1 MEILQQVLVYI
12 TVILAAGY
20 LVNKF
25 LLPKSLLGK
34 KKSKAKSCGQDD
46 CGCH

>member
-1 MEILQQVLVYI
+1 MDILQHILVYI
-12 TVILAAGY
+12 TVAISALY

-25 LLPKSLLGK
+25 LLPKSILAGK
-34 KKSKAKSCGQDD
+34 KTNSKACGQGD

>member
-1 MEILQQVLVYI
+1 MDMLQHILVYI
-12 TVILAAGY
+12 TLSISIVY

-25 LLPKSLLGK
+25 LIPKSLWNPK
-34 KKSKAKSCGQDD
+34 KKNNKACGQND